1 MINWLLIITLAIIIG
16 FTIHGYQKG
25 IIKMALSLFSM
36 ILSIL
41 VAFILAPTFSE
52 SLCNSEIV
60 LNYFSEWVNEGLG
73 IEEKCVDITNNM
85 VNGIKETNKKD
96 KKNMSVAQKEALIDK
111 LILPKKIKNVM
122 LKNTAEIVEN
132 KGKITAI
139 NFAKEIS
146 DYIARIVI
154 KAITYIMVFVVFKV
168 LFRVITIVFNLVD
181 KLPIIENI
189 NEITGAIA
197 GAISGLLIVWVGF
210 LFLLLLST
218 TSIGIMCYEYINDS
232 TILTFLYNNNLLV
245 HWVLESIM

>member
-1 MINWLLIITLAIIIG
+1 MMNWLLIITLAIIIG
-16 FTIHGYQKG
+16 FTIRGYQKG
-25 IIKMALSLFSM
+25 IIKMAISLFSM
-36 ILSIL
+36 ILSIV

-96 KKNMSVAQKEALIDK
+96 TKNMSVAQKEALIDK
-111 LILPKKIKNVM
+111 LILPKKIKNAM
-122 LKNTAEIVEN
+122 LKNTAEIIEN

-168 LFRVITIVFNLVD
+168 LFRVITIVFNLVG
-181 KLPIIENI
+181 KLPIIGNI

-218 TSIGIMCYEYINDS
+218 TSIGIMCYKYINDS

-245 HWVLESIM
+245 HWILESVM